1 MNNRVPFGGNMPQ
14 INPMQMLQQ
23 NPAQLA
29 QYARQN
35 IGQLIM
41 RRRFNVPQ
49 NIMNDPDAITQ
60 HLLSTGQITQE
71 QVNFAYQQAHKA
83 GYKR

>member
-1 MNNRVPFGGNMPQ
+1 MP
-14 INPMQMLQQ
+14 NPMFMQMLQ
-23 NPAQLA
+23 NPAQFA

-41 RRRFNVPQ
+41 QRRFNVPQ
-49 NIMNDPDAITQ
+49 NIMNNPDAITQ
-60 HLLSTGQITQE
+60 HLLSTGQITQD
-71 QVNFAYQQAHKA
+71 QVNFAYQQAQKA

>member
-1 MNNRVPFGGNMPQ
+1 MNNRTPFGGNMPQ
-14 INPMQMLQQ
+14 MNPMQMLQ

-35 IGQLIM
+35 MGQLIM
-41 RRRFNVPQ
+41 QRRFNVPQ
-49 NIMNDPDAITQ
+49 NIMNDPDAIFQ
-60 HLLSTGQITQE
+60 HLLSTGQVTQD
-71 QVNFAYQQAHKA
+71 QVNFVYQQAQKA

>member
-1 MNNRVPFGGNMPQ
+1 MNKPMPFGGNMSRM
-14 INPMQMLQQ
+14 NPMQMLQ

-41 RRRFNVPQ
+41 QRRFNVPQ

-60 HLLSTGQITQE
+60 HLLSTGQITQD
-71 QVNFAYQQAHKA
+71 QVNFAYQQAQKA

>member
-1 MNNRVPFGGNMPQ
+1 MNNRMLFGGNMPQ
-14 INPMQMLQQ
+14 MNLMQMLQ

-35 IGQLIM
+35 IGQIIAQ
-41 RRRFNVPQ
+41 RRFNVPQ

-60 HLLSTGQITQE
+60 HLLTTGQITQD
-71 QVNFAYQQAHKA
+71 QVNFAYQQAQKA

>member
-1 MNNRVPFGGNMPQ
+1 MNNRIPFGGSMPHMD
-14 INPMQMLQQ
+14 PMQMLQ

-41 RRRFNVPQ
+41 QRRFNVPQ

-71 QVNFAYQQAHKA
+71 QVNFAYQQAQKA